1 MIKDINL
8 LSSHPNFNFDE
19 ARIVALYYSR
29 SKQTLSINDL
39 TRKFSYERK
48 KINRCFKVAI
58 ILSLISDDDIENI
71 INKRATSFYKNE
83 ESRMKSIKNFEKMLE
98 LNKERKEIIK
108 KISFF
113 NNVFKGQKEVGGL
126 IEKYKNRLLE
136 IENFIFK

>member
-8 LSSHPNFNFDE
+8 LSSHPNFDFDE

-83 ESRMKSIKNFEKMLE
+83 ESRMKSVKNFEKMLE